1 MRSEKAD
8 KLIYRHEQKYLIDA
22 GQEAILKLRA
32 ESVMMPDPHAGAQGS
47 YEISSLYFDDL
58 NDSCFFDTKDGIGD
72 RAKYRIRIYN
82 GDTGFIRMEK
92 KIKHGEM
99 TAKKSVKIS
108 KDECLGLME
117 GRFPESEPGFFE
129 EMRHTGV
136 MPKVIVSYERIPY
149 VYPAGNVRLTFDRG
163 IESSSAVKHFLDGA
177 KAGRC
182 VLPVGATVMELKW
195 DGLLPGHIT
204 DIFQLERLGRTNF
217 SKYCMCRQ
225 YGLI

>member
-1 MRSEKAD
+1 MMTCKAD

-22 GQEAILKLRA
+22 RQEAILKLRA
-32 ESVMMPDPHAGAQGS
+32 KASMMPDPHAGKEGC

-58 NDSCFFDTKDGIGD
+58 NDSCFFDTIDGIGN

-82 GDTGFIRMEK
+82 GDDAFIRMEK

-99 TAKKSVKIS
+99 TAKKSVTIS
-108 KDECLGLME
+108 KEECEGLME
-117 GRFPESEPGFFE
+117 GRLPDREPGFFE
-129 EMRHTGV
+129 EMRYAGV

-163 IESSSAVKHFLDGA
+163 IESSAAIKEFLIGA
-177 KAGRC
+177 KAKRC
-182 VLPVGATVMELKW
+182 VLPAGATVMELKW
-195 DGLLPGHIT
+195 DGFLPGHIT
-204 DIFQLERLGRTNF
+204 DIFQLEGLRRTNF

-225 YGLI
+225 YGSV